1 MKRVAALLLTLFA
14 LPVFTSAAPP
24 APEGFQLIRREGEV
38 TEYRLAANDLG
49 VLLLEDHSAPVL
61 TLMITYRVGSRNEVT
76 GTTGATHLLEHLMFK
91 GSKNFN
97 AGNGRGFDT
106 VMDAIGGINNATTSY
121 DRTNYFENLPSDQL
135 DLALELEADR
145 MRGLLL
151 REEDRQPEMTVVR
164 NEFERDE
171 NDPASALTKEL
182 FGTAYLAHPYHHPV
196 IGWRSDIEKVSIAK
210 LRAFYDTFYWPN
222 NATLTLIGDF
232 KSDAALALIKR
243 RFSAIPRSPQ
253 PIPEVYTEEPAQTGQ
268 RRVTVRRPGEVGVV
282 ALGYKAPPATHRDHA
297 ALEVLAAILGEGKTS
312 RLYRALIDTNLA
324 ISADAGQEFL
334 RDPNLFMVL
343 SLLAPGATHAQVEAA
358 LVTEIEK
365 IKQEGVTP
373 AEVSRAVSKL
383 LARNAYARDGSYAIA
398 SQINEPIAVGDWRL
412 YFQVPAAI
420 KTVTPLDVLRV
431 AQTYFVESQSTVG
444 WFIPDAAAAGPRT
457 TATTSPASR
466 AFARSAHYY
475 RDPDLAVGRT
485 PAASATAPSG
495 AGRASATQVA
505 ARSLRRE
512 INGIDIVTLATGIKD
527 VVTFRGS
534 LNAGDVFNPSGN
546 PAIADLAAAMLDQ
559 GTVARDK
566 FEVSSLLEQAG
577 ATLSFNA
584 GSHTLAFAGKC
595 LRADLTNVLGLLV
608 EQLRTPRFDPAEF
621 DKVKKQVV
629 GAYQRRLEET
639 DFRGGN
645 AFARAVFP
653 AGHPNHPPSDDAYL
667 AAVAAATLDEVK
679 AFHAAC
685 YGPQGARLVLVG
697 DLDDAAIDQTLR
709 TTTTGWSG
717 GNALPG
723 NPPATLPATGRLE
736 RVAMPGKTSVSVFIG
751 QPSGLRHRDADH
763 LALST
768 GTAILGSGF
777 FSARLLAIVRG
788 QEGLTYGIRASL
800 NADTFSDGYWGIT
813 GTFAP
818 ELLAQGL
825 ASTRRELERFVR
837 DGVTAEE
844 LATFKGTII
853 GSYKVALSTTDG
865 LAGALLNALQRDHE
879 LSFVDTYP
887 AQVRALTVEQV
898 NAAIKKHLH
907 ADRMITV
914 TAGSLPEPAK

>member
-1 MKRVAALLLTLFA
+1 MKRLITLLGTVLPLFA
-14 LPVFTSAAPP
+14 ATPS
-24 APEGFQLIRREGEV
+24 PEGFQLLRREGSV
-38 TEYRLAANDLG
+38 TEYRLTANDLG
-49 VLLLEDHSAPVL
+49 VLLMEDHSAPVL

-91 GSKNFN
+91 GSKNFH

-106 VMDAIGGINNATTSY
+106 VMDAIGGINNATTSN

-171 NDPASALTKEL
+171 NDPVSALTKEL

-232 KSDAALALIKR
+232 KSDAALALIRR
-243 RFSAIPRSPQ
+243 RFSGIPRSPQ

-282 ALGYKAPPATHRDHA
+282 ALGYKAPSATHGDHA

-334 RDPNLFMVL
+334 RDPNLFLIL
-343 SLLAPGATHAQVEAA
+343 SMLAPGATHAQVEAA
-358 LVTEIEK
+358 LVGEVEK
-365 IKQEGVTP
+365 IKRDGVTP
-373 AEVSRAVSKL
+373 EEVSRAVNKL

-398 SQINEPIAVGDWRL
+398 SQINEPIAVGDWSL
-412 YFQVPAAI
+412 YFRAPAALR
-420 KTVTPLDVLRV
+420 KVTPLDVLRA
-431 AQTYFVESQSTVG
+431 AQTYFLESQSTVG
-444 WFIPDAAAAGPRT
+444 WFIPEAAAGPRT
-457 TATTSPASR
+457 SATAGRSPH
-466 AFARSAHYY
+466 AFARAAHYY
-475 RDPDLAVGRT
+475 RDPASPVDRL
-485 PAASATAPSG
+485 PAASASVANAGG
-495 AGRASATQVA
+495 ANATQVA
-505 ARSLRRE
+505 ARAHRRA
-512 INGIDIVTLATGIKD
+512 INGIDVVSLGTGIKD

-534 LNAGDVFNPSGN
+534 LNAGDIFNPPGN
-546 PAIADLAAAMLDQ
+546 PAVADLAAAMLDQ
-559 GTVARDK
+559 GTVTRDK
-566 FEVSSLLEQAG
+566 FEVSGVLEQAG
-577 ATLSFNA
+577 ATLTFNA
-584 GSHTLAFAGKC
+584 GSHTLTFSGKC
-595 LRADLTNVLGLLV
+595 LRADLATVLGLLV
-608 EQLRTPRFDPAEF
+608 EQLRAPRFDPAEF
-621 DKVKKQVV
+621 DKVKKQVI
-629 GAYQRRLEET
+629 GAYQRRMEET

-653 AGHPNHPPSDDAYL
+653 KGHPNHPPADEAYL
-667 AAVAAATLDEVK
+667 AAVEAATLAEVK
-679 AFHAAC
+679 AFHTAT
-685 YGPQGARLVLVG
+685 YGPQGARIVLVG
-697 DLDDAAIDQTLR
+697 DLDETVIDQTLSAA
-709 TTTTGWSG
+709 TSGWTGG
-717 GNALPG
+717 QLLPE
-723 NPPATLPATGRLE
+723 NPAASLPAQGRLE
-736 RVAMPGKTSVSVFIG
+736 PVAMPGKTSVSVFIG
-751 QPSGLRHRDADH
+751 EPSGLRHRDPDH

-777 FSARLLAIVRG
+777 FSARLLATVRG
-788 QEGLTYGIRASL
+788 QEGLTYGIGAAL
-800 NADTFSDGYWGIT
+800 NADTYSDGYWGIS

-818 ELLAQGL
+818 ELLARGL

-837 DGVTAEE
+837 DGVTAAE

-865 LAGALLNALQRDHE
+865 LAGALLNALQRGHE
-879 LSFVDTYP
+879 LAYVDTYP
-887 AQVRALTVEQV
+887 DRIRRLTVEQI

-914 TAGSLPEPAK
+914 TAGSVPESGK

>member
-1 MKRVAALLLTLFA
+1 MKRLVVILTT
-14 LPVFTSAAPP
+14 VFTLLAPARAAAP
-24 APEGFQLIRREGEV
+24 AAEGFQLVRRDGDV
-38 TEYRLAANDLG
+38 TEYRLTANDLG
-49 VLLLEDHSAPVL
+49 VLLMEDHSAPVL

-91 GSKNFN
+91 GSKNFH

-210 LRAFYDTFYWPN
+210 LREFYDTFYWPN

-232 KSDAALALIKR
+232 KSDAALALIRK
-243 RFSAIPRSPQ
+243 RFSAIPRSPH

-282 ALGYKAPPATHRDHA
+282 ALGFKAPPATHGDHA

-312 RLYRALIDTNLA
+312 RLYRALIDSNLA

-334 RDPNLFMVL
+334 RDPNLFLVL
-343 SLLAPGATHAQVEAA
+343 SMLAPGATHAQVETA

-365 IKQEGVTP
+365 IKKDGVTP
-373 AEVSRAVSKL
+373 EEVSRAISKL

-398 SQINEPIAVGDWRL
+398 SQINEPIAVGDWGL
-412 YFQVPAAI
+412 YFRVPAAI
-420 KTVTPLDVLRV
+420 KAVTPLDVLRV
-431 AQTYFVESQSTVG
+431 AQTYFLESQSTVG
-444 WFIPDAAAAGPRT
+444 WFIPEAAAPGARAS
-457 TATTSPASR
+457 ATTPHPAAH
-466 AFARSAHYY
+466 AFARAAHYY
-475 RDPDLAVGRT
+475 RDPTLGTTRV
-485 PAASATAPSG
+485 PSANANPVG
-495 AGRASATQVA
+495 AGGADTTQIA
-505 ARSLRRE
+505 ARARRRA
-512 INGIDIVTLATGIKD
+512 INGLDVVTLATGIKD

-534 LNAGDVFNPSGN
+534 LNAGDIFNPVGN

-559 GTVARDK
+559 GTMARDK
-566 FEVSSLLEQAG
+566 FEVSGVLEQAG
-577 ATLSFNA
+577 ATLGFNA
-584 GSHTLAFAGKC
+584 GSHTLAFSGKC
-595 LRADLTNVLGLLV
+595 LRADLATVIGLLV

-653 AGHPNHPPSDDAYL
+653 AGHPNHPPADDAYL
-667 AAVAAATLDEVK
+667 AAVEAATLEEVK

-697 DLDDAAIDQTLR
+697 DLDEAAIDQTLKA
-709 TTTTGWSG
+709 TTAGWTGG
-717 GNALPG
+717 KPLPE
-723 NPPATLPATGRLE
+723 NTAAVLPAKGRLE
-736 RVAMPGKTSVSVFIG
+736 PVAMPGKTSVSVFIG
-751 QPSGLRHRDADH
+751 QPSGLRFRDADH

-788 QEGLTYGIRASL
+788 QEGLTYGIRAVL
-800 NADTFSDGYWGIT
+800 NADTFADGYWGIT

-818 ELLAQGL
+818 ELLGKGL
-825 ASTRRELERFVR
+825 ASTQRELDRFVR
-837 DGVTAEE
+837 AGVTAEE

-865 LAGALLNALQRDHE
+865 LAGALLNALQRGHE

-887 AQVRALTVEQV
+887 AQVRALTLEQV
-898 NAAIKKHLH
+898 NAAIKQHLH

-914 TAGSLPEPAK
+914 TAGSLPETAK